1 MRYGFKVG
9 PDGALGKSADGAL
22 HDMSRRQMA
31 VDVRKGSYGPEGDPA
46 KQVPPPKDA
55 RPGAEKRA
63 KEHATRKGEEVV
75 KKKLHRQDFG

>member
-1 MRYGFKVG
+1 MRYGYRVG
-9 PDGALGKSADGAL
+9 PDGALGKSAEGAL

-31 VDVRKGSYGPEGDPA
+31 VDVRKGSYGPEGDPK

-63 KEHATRKGEEVV
+63 REHDRRAAEEETR
-75 KKKLHRQDFG
+75 KKLHREDLG